1 MNHNNLDKLKKINIL
16 FSVVGLTLILS
27 IIIFRVDYSS
37 PLYSKLTYG
46 GVWFLALSLVIWAIV
61 FGYEFKKIYKK
72 DKKIAILIL
81 VFILGS
87 ITFRAYLK

>member
-1 MNHNNLDKLKKINIL
+1 M
-16 FSVVGLTLILS
+16 
-27 IIIFRVDYSS
+27 
-37 PLYSKLTYG
+37 
-46 GVWFLALSLVIWAIV
+46 ALSLAIWAIV

-81 VFILGS
+81 VLILGS